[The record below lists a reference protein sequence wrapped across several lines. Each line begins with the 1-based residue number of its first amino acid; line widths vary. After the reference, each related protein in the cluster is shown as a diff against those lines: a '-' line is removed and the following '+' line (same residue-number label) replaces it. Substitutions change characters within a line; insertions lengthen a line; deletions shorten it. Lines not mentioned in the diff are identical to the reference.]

1 MTWVLWAM
9 GSALLSA
16 AAAIAQ
22 KRVLR
27 RIPALEFSLL
37 MALAVLLLTL
47 PVLFT
52 TAVFAYDSR
61 ALGLLWAKSLLGGAA
76 FLLVMTAL
84 ERDSISEA
92 LPLLGITPAA
102 TAVLAWLVLGETL
115 GRAEWTGLALMVA
128 GVWVLEA
135 GATGDA
141 LQPLRAAFLG
151 GRHRA
156 ILGAVAL
163 FAISSVADKR
173 LVSGLH
179 VPPFVVLFHQHV
191 VYAGLFAALLLARR
205 GSWRSLGQQARSQG
219 GMLLV
224 IAALTLGY
232 RYFQLEGTR
241 TGPVALVLAV
251 KRTSI
256 LFATFFG
263 GRLFAEERL
272 APRLAGAALIVA
284 AGFLLLR
291 SL

>member
-1 MTWVLWAM
+1 
-9 GSALLSA
+9 
-16 AAAIAQ
+16 
-22 KRVLR
+22 
-27 RIPALEFSLL
+27 
-37 MALAVLLLTL
+37 
-47 PVLFT
+47 
-52 TAVFAYDSR
+52 
-61 ALGLLWAKSLLGGAA
+61 
-76 FLLVMTAL
+76 MTAL

-102 TAVLAWLVLGETL
+102 TAVLAWLLLGEAL
-115 GRAEWTGLALMVA
+115 GRAEWIGLALGLA

-135 GATGDA
+135 RAGGGA

-173 LVSGLH
+173 LVGNMQ
-179 VPPFVVLFHQHV
+179 VPPAVVLFHQHV
-191 VYAGLFAALLLARR
+191 VYAMVFALLLLARKAP
-205 GSWRSLGQQARSQG
+205 WRALGPQLRAHG

-224 IAALTLGY
+224 IAALTVAY

-256 LFATFFG
+256 LYATFFG

-272 APRLAGAALIVA
+272 ATRLAGAALIVA
-284 AGFLLLR
+284 AGFLLLGN
-291 SL
+291 S

>member
-1 MTWVLWAM
+1 MTWVLWAT

-27 RIPALEFSLL
+27 RVAALEFSLL
-37 MALAVLLLTL
+37 VSLAVLALSLFVPFTND
-47 PVLFT
+47 VLAF
-52 TAVFAYDSR
+52 DSR
-61 ALGLLWAKSLLGGAA
+61 TLALLWGKSLLGGVA

-84 ERDSISEA
+84 ERNAISEA

-102 TAVLAWLVLGETL
+102 TALLAWAFLGEAL
-115 GRAEWTGLALMVA
+115 GRAEWGGLAMVLA
-128 GVWVLEA
+128 GVWLLETRAA
-135 GATGDA
+135 GGAW
-141 LQPLRAAFLG
+141 QPLHAAFVG

-173 LVSGLH
+173 LVGGMQ
-179 VPPFVVLFHQHV
+179 VPPLVVMFHQHV
-191 VYAGLFAALLLARR
+191 VYALLFTAMLLARKPA
-205 GSWRSLGQQARSQG
+205 WRALGAQLRAHG
-219 GMLLV
+219 GMLLL
-224 IAALTLGY
+224 IALLTVGY
-232 RYFQLEGTR
+232 RYCQLEGTR
-241 TGPVALVLAV
+241 AGPVALVLAV

-256 LFATFFG
+256 LYATFFG